1 MSRFFA
7 APLTA
12 AVLAALLLGQAGQAA
27 APAAAG
33 PTPKRYEAALARYQ
47 ARDLVGAL
55 KLLQDVLVAEPG
67 NLPARLLYGR
77 ALLDGGNA
85 VSAAK
90 VLREALVRG
99 APRADVLPLLAE
111 ITVII
116 GDGPQLLSQAE
127 FRDDDLPADARRR
140 LLLLKADVA
149 MDARDAAQVRSLLDQ
164 AQGLAGSDP
173 APWLA
178 ESRWHLRQGR
188 PRDAL
193 AACDRAARAAPAS
206 ADVPFQRGV
215 VQEALGAPADALAAY
230 GAALDRD
237 AAHGPARF
245 ARGRLHLQLERPD
258 AARADLQ
265 RLQADAPTDARTAYL
280 AAMLAHRAGRMA
292 EARTS
297 LAAVTRRLDKLP
309 LPLLRTTPQLLLLN
323 GLAHMALDE
332 AAQAV
337 PYLEAHHDLIGGS
350 AAARV
355 LAQSLVAQGR
365 GDRAIAVLQEQ
376 LRRQPDDSASAA
388 LQVRLLVADQRLDDA
403 LRLGR
408 RSAEQA
414 DSADLQL
421 AIGLALAAQGDGEGA
436 QAALETALKR
446 QPKLAEARQ
455 ALAGVLLHNGQVARA
470 TALAQAAA
478 KARPADPAA
487 QRLLGD
493 AALARGDAAAA
504 RQAYTQALK
513 LAPGDAASVLALAR
527 LDRREGAPD
536 RAAQALAKRLQQPDA
551 QHIAPAATA
560 PNAPAASATG
570 GARPDRVRDGG
581 QAALRALAV
590 ELAQVHEQRGQGA
603 EAQRLYER
611 MAAAAP
617 SGDLRPALLLA
628 DFQLRQGQG
637 AVALATLRALPPDH
651 AEVQWHTARA
661 RMAVGDA
668 VGARQALVHA
678 ARLGAQDADLQLRVA
693 GAQLQLGDA
702 AGAAYSLSRLE
713 GPQALAPAVLTLRV
727 RAEIARPDLAAAE
740 ALVRQAQQRWPRLAL
755 APRLQAELALARRD
769 PAAAVQ
775 AMERAMTLEPTT
787 EQLLGLFGAVAAR
800 DGAAAALPLLE
811 RWLQRQP
818 RDWLA
823 RNALSESLVRLGRY
837 REAQLSYQA
846 QLALAPP
853 TPAVRHNLAVVMLR
867 NGDPQALA
875 QAEQALAG
883 EPGNPRFQATAGWA
897 ALQAGPADQGDQAGQ
912 AGLALSRLRSARAQ
926 LPDDPTIRYYLASA
940 LHRARRTDEA
950 RAEVAA
956 ALANPQA
963 FDEREDA
970 KRLAVQLGALR

>member
-1 MSRFFA
+1 VAALPRSFA
-7 APLTA
+7 APLAA
-12 AVLAALLLGQAGQAA
+12 AVLAALLVAATPSPAAGPA
-27 APAAAG
+27 APAAAS
-33 PTPKRYEAALARYQ
+33 KRYETALARYQ
-47 ARDLVGAL
+47 AKDLVGAL

-67 NLPARLLYGR
+67 NLPARLLYAR

-99 APRADVLPLLAE
+99 APRADVLPLLGE

-116 GDGPQLLSQAE
+116 GDGAQLLSQPE
-127 FRDDDLPADARRR
+127 FRDDDLPAEARRR

-149 MDARDAAQVRSLLDQ
+149 MDGRDAPQVRRLLDQ
-164 AQGLAGSDP
+164 AHGLAGTDP

-178 ESRWHLRQGR
+178 ESRWHLRQGQ
-188 PRDAL
+188 PREAL

-215 VQEALGAPADALAAY
+215 VLEALGAQADALAAY
-230 GAALDRD
+230 GAALNRD
-237 AAHGPARF
+237 AAHAPARF
-245 ARGRLHLQLERPD
+245 ARARLQLQLERP
-258 AARADLQ
+258 AEARADLQ
-265 RLQADAPTDARTAYL
+265 RLQANAPTDARTAYL
-280 AAMLAHRAGRMA
+280 AAMLAHREGRVA
-292 EARTS
+292 EARKS
-297 LAAVTRRLDKLP
+297 LATVTKRLDRLP
-309 LPLLRTTPQLLLLN
+309 LPLLRATPQLLLLN

-355 LAQSLVAQGR
+355 LAQCLVAQGR
-365 GDRAIAVLQEQ
+365 GDRAIAVLQAQ

-388 LQVRLLVADQRLDDA
+388 LQVRLLVADQHLEEA
-403 LRLGR
+403 IRLGR
-408 RSAEQA
+408 RTAEQA
-414 DSADLQL
+414 NSAELQL
-421 AIGLALAAQGDGEGA
+421 AVGLALAAKGDGEGA
-436 QAALETALKR
+436 QAALEAALKL
-446 QPKLAEARQ
+446 QPGHAEARQ

-470 TALAQAAA
+470 TTLAQAAA

-487 QRLLGD
+487 QRMLGD
-493 AALARGDAAAA
+493 AARARGDGAAA
-504 RQAYTQALK
+504 RQAYALALK
-513 LAPGDAASVLALAR
+513 LAPDDAASVLALAR
-527 LDRREGAPD
+527 LDRREGALD
-536 RAAQALAKRLQQPDA
+536 RAEQALAKRLQQADA
-551 QHIAPAATA
+551 RHIAPAAAA
-560 PNAPAASATG
+560 PAAPAASGAG
-570 GARPDRVRDGG
+570 GARPDRVRDTG

-590 ELAQVHEQRGQGA
+590 ELAQVHEQRGRGA

-617 SGDLRPALLLA
+617 GGDPRPALLLA
-628 DFQLRQGQG
+628 DFQVRQGQG
-637 AVALATLRALPPDH
+637 ATALATLRALPPDH

-661 RMAVGDA
+661 RMAVGDT

-678 ARLGAQDADLQLRVA
+678 ARLAAQDADLQVRVA

-740 ALVRQAQQRWPRLAL
+740 ALVGQAQQRWPKAAL
-755 APRLQAELALARRD
+755 APRLRAELALARRD

-775 AMERAMTLEPTT
+775 AMERAMKLEPTT
-787 EQLLGLFGAVAAR
+787 EQLLGLFGALAAR

-811 RWLQRQP
+811 RWLQQQP

-823 RNALSESLVRLGRY
+823 RNALSEAYVRLGRFK
-837 REAQLSYQA
+837 EAQQSYQA
-846 QLALAPP
+846 QLALAAP
-853 TPAVRHNLAVVMLR
+853 TPAVRHNLAVVMLQ
-867 NGDPQALA
+867 NGDAQALA
-875 QAEQALAG
+875 QAEQALSG

-897 ALQAGPADQGDQAGQ
+897 ALQAGQSGV
-912 AGLALSRLRSARAQ
+912 ALSRLRAARAQ

-940 LHRARRTDEA
+940 LHRAQRTEEA
-950 RAEVAA
+950 RTELAA
-956 ALANPQA
+956 ALNSPQA

-970 KRLAVQLGALR
+970 KRLAAQLGALR

>member
-1 MSRFFA
+1 VATPPRSFA
-7 APLTA
+7 APLAA
-12 AVLAALLLGQAGQAA
+12 AVLAALLVAA
-27 APAAAG
+27 APSPAARPAA
-33 PTPKRYEAALARYQ
+33 PAPASKRYETALARYQ
-47 ARDLVGAL
+47 AKDLVGAL

-67 NLPARLLYGR
+67 NLPARLLYAR

-99 APRADVLPLLAE
+99 APRADVLPLLGE

-116 GDGPQLLSQAE
+116 GDGAQLLSQPE
-127 FRDDDLPADARRR
+127 FRDDDLPAEARRR

-149 MDARDAAQVRSLLDQ
+149 MDGRDAPQVRRLLDQ
-164 AQGLAGSDP
+164 AQALAGTDP

-178 ESRWHLRQGR
+178 ESRWHLRQGQ
-188 PRDAL
+188 PREAL

-215 VQEALGAPADALAAY
+215 VLEALGAQADALAAY
-230 GAALDRD
+230 GAALSRD
-237 AAHGPARF
+237 AAHAPARF
-245 ARGRLHLQLERPD
+245 ARARLQLQLERP
-258 AARADLQ
+258 AEARADLQ

-280 AAMLAHRAGRMA
+280 AAMLAHREGRVA
-292 EARTS
+292 EARKS
-297 LAAVTRRLDKLP
+297 LATVTKRLDKLP
-309 LPLLRTTPQLLLLN
+309 LPLLRATPQLLLLN

-332 AAQAV
+332 TAQAV

-350 AAARV
+350 AAARM
-355 LAQSLVAQGR
+355 LAQCLVAQGR
-365 GDRAIAVLQEQ
+365 GDGAIAVLQAQ

-388 LQVRLLVADQRLDDA
+388 LQVRLLVADQHLEEA
-403 LRLGR
+403 IRLGR
-408 RSAEQA
+408 RTAEQA
-414 DSADLQL
+414 NSAELQL
-421 AIGLALAAQGDGEGA
+421 AVGLALAAKGDGEGA
-436 QAALETALKR
+436 QAALEAALKL
-446 QPKLAEARQ
+446 QPGQAEARQ

-470 TALAQAAA
+470 TTLAQAAA

-493 AALARGDAAAA
+493 AARARGDGAAA
-504 RQAYTQALK
+504 RQAYAQALK
-513 LAPGDAASVLALAR
+513 LAPDDAASVLALAR
-527 LDRREGAPD
+527 LDRREGALD
-536 RAAQALAKRLQQPDA
+536 RAEQALAKRLQQADA
-551 QHIAPAATA
+551 QHIAPAAAA
-560 PNAPAASATG
+560 PAAPAAS
-570 GARPDRVRDGG
+570 GAAARTDRVRDTAQG
-581 QAALRALAV
+581 ALRALAV
-590 ELAQVHEQRGQGA
+590 ELAQLHEQRGRGA

-617 SGDLRPALLLA
+617 GGDPRPALLLA
-628 DFQLRQGQG
+628 DFQVRQGQG
-637 AVALATLRALPPDH
+637 TTALATLRALPPDH

-661 RMAVGDA
+661 RMAVGDT

-678 ARLGAQDADLQLRVA
+678 ARLAAQDADLQVRVA

-740 ALVRQAQQRWPRLAL
+740 ALVGQAQQRWPKAAL

-775 AMERAMTLEPTT
+775 AMERAMKLEPTT
-787 EQLLGLFGAVAAR
+787 EQLLGLFGALAAR

-811 RWLQRQP
+811 RWLQQQP

-823 RNALSESLVRLGRY
+823 RNALSEAYVRLGRFKA
-837 REAQLSYQA
+837 AQQSYQA
-846 QLALAPP
+846 QLALAAP
-853 TPAVRHNLAVVMLR
+853 TPAVRHNLAVVMLQ
-867 NGDPQALA
+867 NGDAQALA
-875 QAEQALAG
+875 QAEQALSG

-897 ALQAGPADQGDQAGQ
+897 ALQAGQSGAA
-912 AGLALSRLRSARAQ
+912 LARLRAARVQ

-940 LHRARRTDEA
+940 LHRAQRTEEA
-950 RAEVAA
+950 RTELAA
-956 ALANPQA
+956 ALNSPQA

-970 KRLAVQLGALR
+970 KRLAAQLGALR